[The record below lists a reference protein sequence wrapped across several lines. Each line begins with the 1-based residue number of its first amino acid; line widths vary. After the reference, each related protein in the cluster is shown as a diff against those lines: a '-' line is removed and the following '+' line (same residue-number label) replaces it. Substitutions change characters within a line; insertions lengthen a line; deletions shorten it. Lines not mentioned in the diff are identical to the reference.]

1 MALFDFGK
9 FTSALTG
16 YTETLQ
22 DVRSKIELIDRQIED
37 VTFAPVAKSDMKAA
51 MVNWL
56 DSRRDR
62 WSKAFAEKVGAMA
75 NQPETFGCGDHAM
88 FAEVMRRGPLPVISE
103 HNGHFHPDG
112 VQDMLAALLGKQM
125 VEHMNR
131 LVDELPWPEGGI
143 SASERIERL
152 AKLNA
157 QREKLLADER
167 SLVAEAERVGLSAD
181 RVGMPT

>member
-16 YTETLQ
+16 FSRTLQ

-37 VTFAPVAKSDMKAA
+37 VAFAPVAKSDIKAA
-51 MVNWL
+51 MATWL
-56 DSRRDR
+56 DSRSDR
-62 WSKAFAEKVGAMA
+62 WRNAFAEKMGAMA
-75 NQPETFGCGDHAM
+75 NQPESLGGGDHAV
-88 FAEVMRRGPLPVISE
+88 FAEFMRRSSLPVISE
-103 HNGHFHPDG
+103 HNGYFHPDG

-125 VEHMNR
+125 VEHVNR

-181 RVGMPT
+181 SVGLPK